1 MKRRAFLLSLGAWA
15 LAACEGPGAGPAP
28 SPSATNAPPPTRA
41 SSPAPT
47 STSPAPSPSAPPT
60 PAPAPR
66 LEPLGFPIDPATRL
80 GIVAGEV
87 GARTIRWGEGPT
99 ALAYSR
105 DDQPSDDPI
114 RANRCGWNAR
124 LHVEYEGQP
133 AVDWYLPSG
142 TPVYGTMDGTA
153 SLLINTVSNP
163 FEVYGVS
170 REPYLGSPDRARAPI
185 VPFPGPGGGQGVF
198 VRIRNNAF
206 QAEMGH
212 LDLIATSGLI
222 PREAWVG
229 GLSPDAGLATRFRE
243 LRDFRVADLAA
254 TWEVRVGDLIGY
266 SGDSGYSEA
275 PHLYY
280 TIRRAGFANLLC
292 PTTEPGF
299 DDAGWLFRAP

>member
-15 LAACEGPGAGPAP
+15 LAACEGSGGKPAP
-28 SPSATNAPPPTRA
+28 SPAPSATNAPPPTPA
-41 SSPAPT
+41 SSPTPT
-47 STSPAPSPSAPPT
+47 ATSPAASPTATPT
-60 PAPAPR
+60 PAPR

-80 GIVAGEV
+80 GTVSGEA
-87 GARTIRWGEGPT
+87 GARAIRWGEGPT
-99 ALAYSR
+99 ALDYSR
-105 DDQPSDDPI
+105 DDQPSNDPE

-133 AVDWYLPSG
+133 AVDWYIPVG
-142 TPVYGTMDGTA
+142 TPVYATMDGTA

-170 REPYLGSPDRARAPI
+170 REPYLGNPDRDHAPI

-198 VRIRNNAF
+198 VRIRNSAF
-206 QAEMGH
+206 QTDMGH
-212 LDLIATSGLI
+212 LELIATSGLV
-222 PREAWVG
+222 PRSAWIG
-229 GLSPDAGLATRFRE
+229 GLGPDTDFATRYRE

-254 TWEVRVGDLIGY
+254 TWEVRAGDLVGY

-275 PHLYY
+275 PHLHY
-280 TIRRAGFANLLC
+280 TIRRAGFATLLC

>member
-28 SPSATNAPPPTRA
+28 APSATNAPPPTRA

-47 STSPAPSPSAPPT
+47 TTSPAPSPLAPPT

-66 LEPLGFPIDPATRL
+66 LEPLGFPVDPATRL
-80 GIVAGEV
+80 GIVSGEV

-133 AVDWYLPSG
+133 AVDWYLPVG
-142 TPVYGTMDGTA
+142 TPVYATMDGTA

-170 REPYLGSPDRARAPI
+170 REPYLGNPDRARAPI

-222 PREAWVG
+222 PREAWVL
-229 GLSPDAGLATRFRE
+229 GLGPDTGLASRFRE
-243 LRDFRVADLAA
+243 LRDFRVSDLAA
-254 TWEVRVGDLIGY
+254 TWEVRAGDLIGY

-275 PHLYY
+275 PHLHY